1 MSDSKGT
8 ERRFPEDRLCGGRSW
23 GVEKGGC
30 SRDEEEK
37 EEKRRRNENI
47 GWPKEVQMV
56 V

>member
-1 MSDSKGT
+1 MWWEELGSG
-8 ERRFPEDRLCGGRSW
+8 ER
-23 GVEKGGC
+23 GGC
-30 SRDEEEK
+30 GDEEEK